1 MILKLEK
8 RLKGSEGEF
17 LLNVDM
23 DIPEG
28 SFVTIFGRSGAGK
41 TTILRMIAGLEKPD
55 RGFIKVGNSVYYDS
69 SAGID
74 LPPQKRKV
82 GFVFQ
87 DYALFPNM
95 TVAENILFGMEKPD
109 RDFLDYL
116 LELTGLEKLADRK
129 PDTLSGGQKQRVALA
144 RAVARKPEILLLDEP
159 LSALDMETRKMLQE
173 ELQRI
178 HRDMNLTTF
187 LISHDFSEV
196 FRLSDTVYVLDR
208 GSIVKQ
214 GRPEDV
220 FVQERLSGKVKF
232 SGEIVDIKREDVVY
246 IVSVLI
252 GNRIIKVVADP
263 AEAEDLSIGDRVVV
277 ASKAFNPF
285 IIRV

>member
-109 RDFLDYL
+109 RGFLDYL

-214 GRPEDV
+214 GRPENV

>member
-109 RDFLDYL
+109 RGFLDYL

>member
-8 RLKGSEGEF
+8 RLKGSEGDF
-17 LLNVDM
+17 SLDVDM
-23 DIPEG
+23 NIPEG
-28 SFVTIFGRSGAGK
+28 SFITIFGRSGVGK

-55 RGFIKVGNSVYYDS
+55 KGFIKIGESVYYDS
-69 SAGID
+69 STGVN
-74 LPPQKRKV
+74 LPPQRRKV

-109 RDFLDYL
+109 RDFLGYL
-116 LELTGLEKLADRK
+116 LNLIGLEKLANRK

-144 RAVARKPEILLLDEP
+144 RAVARKPDVLLLDEP
-159 LSALDMETRKMLQE
+159 LSALDMETRKILQE

-178 HRDMNLTTF
+178 HREMNLTTF

-196 FRLSDTVYVLDR
+196 FRLSDVVYILDR
-208 GSIVKQ
+208 GKIVKQ

-232 SGEIVDIKREDVVY
+232 SGEIIDIKREDVVY

-252 GNRIIKVVADP
+252 GGRIIKVVADP
-263 AEAEDLSIGDRVVV
+263 SEVRGISVGDTVVV

-285 IIRV
+285 IIKI